1 MGVLGIDIGGT
12 NIRVGFVERNIIV
25 RIEKLKIKSDG
36 LENEIIEELHSLIS
50 KFSGEQIEAIGIG
63 VPGVVDI
70 KKGIVYDVQNIRSWK
85 EVHLKEK
92 LELQYNLPVYLDN
105 DANCFV
111 IGEKCFG
118 SVKEFSNIVGL
129 TIGTGLGAGLI
140 LNNHLYN
147 GQNCGAGEFGMIP
160 FRDHNYEYYCSGQF
174 FKNTYG
180 LTGEEVTKKAELGDD
195 KAIKI
200 LSEFGSNLGEVIKM
214 IIFAIDP
221 EIIILGGSV
230 SKSYEFFMDEMW
242 NSIRK
247 FPYIKSIEN
256 IKIEV
261 SKNKYMAV
269 LGAAALYYESMKNSE
284 LKHSVKTN
292 VAISQ

>member
-12 NIRVGFVERNIIV
+12 NIRAGLIESNTIV
-25 RIEKLKIKSDG
+25 RIEKLKITSNG
-36 LENEIIEELHSLIS
+36 RENEIIDELHSLIT
-50 KFSGEQIEAIGIG
+50 KFSGDQIEGIGIG

-70 KKGIVYDVQNIRSWK
+70 KRGIVYDVQNIPSWK

-92 LELQYNLPVYLDN
+92 LETKYNLPVYLNN
-105 DANCFV
+105 DANCFA

-129 TIGTGLGAGLI
+129 TMGTGLGAGLI

-180 LTGEEVTKKAELGDD
+180 LTGKEVTEKANRGDE
-195 KAIKI
+195 KAKNI
-200 LSEFGSNLGEVIKM
+200 LSEFGSNLGEAIKM
-214 IIFAIDP
+214 VIFSIDP
-221 EIIILGGSV
+221 EVIVLGGSV
-230 SKSYEFFMDEMW
+230 SKSYDFFSDAMW
-242 NSIRK
+242 NSIRQ
-247 FPYIKSIEN
+247 FPYMKSIEN

-261 SKNKYMAV
+261 SKTKYMAV
-269 LGAAALYYESMKNSE
+269 LGAAALYYESVKNDK
-284 LKHSVKTN
+284 LKHSLQKN
-292 VAISQ
+292 MMII